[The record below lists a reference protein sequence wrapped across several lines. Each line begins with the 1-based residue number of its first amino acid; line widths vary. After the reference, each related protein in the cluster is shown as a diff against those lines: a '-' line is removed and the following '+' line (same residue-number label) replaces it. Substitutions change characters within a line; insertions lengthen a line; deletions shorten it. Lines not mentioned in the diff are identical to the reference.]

1 MKKTNRFTLLL
12 LCISMLI
19 VVLFMGIK
27 SIWLAK
33 EVKNSDVK
41 QEEVHKQE
49 KPAEKKPDK
58 EEASDSK
65 ENAVPAPTP
74 ISMDDALFIGD
85 SRTVGLMEYSQIPE
99 ADYFCSVGMSVFNI
113 HDEAVSVPNVGK
125 LTLTE
130 LLNNKTYKKIYIML
144 GINEMGYKFENIL
157 AKYEELIDFVKE
169 KEAAADIILLG
180 NLHVTQSRSQ
190 SDEVFNN
197 AAINRLN
204 QALSKLAKKKKIAYF
219 DANVLFD
226 DENGA
231 LAQDKSSDDTHLY
244 AKYYEEWGKWIK
256 EQTALLLKEE

>member
-12 LCISMLI
+12 LCISMLV
-19 VVLFMGIK
+19 VVLFMGVK
-27 SIWLAK
+27 SIWPTKEAK
-33 EVKNSDVK
+33 FPDTK
-41 QEEVHKQE
+41 QETVHKQE

-58 EEASDSK
+58 EASDSK
-65 ENAVPAPTP
+65 ENAVPAPAP
-74 ISMDDALFIGD
+74 IAMDDALFIGD

-130 LLNNKTYKKIYIML
+130 LLNNKQHKKIYIML

-169 KEAAADIILLG
+169 KEAAANIILLG

-204 QALSKLAKKKKIAYF
+204 QALSKMAKKKKIAYF
-219 DANVLFD
+219 DGNVLFD

-244 AKYYEEWGKWIK
+244 AKYYEEWGAWIK

>member
-1 MKKTNRFTLLL
+1 MTL
-12 LCISMLI
+12 
-19 VVLFMGIK
+19 
-27 SIWLAK
+27 
-33 EVKNSDVK
+33 
-41 QEEVHKQE
+41 
-49 KPAEKKPDK
+49 
-58 EEASDSK
+58 
-65 ENAVPAPTP
+65 
-74 ISMDDALFIGD
+74 
-85 SRTVGLMEYSQIPE
+85 
-99 ADYFCSVGMSVFNI
+99 
-113 HDEAVSVPNVGK
+113 
-125 LTLTE
+125 
-130 LLNNKTYKKIYIML
+130 
-144 GINEMGYKFENIL
+144 
-157 AKYEELIDFVKE
+157 
-169 KEAAADIILLG
+169 AADIILLG